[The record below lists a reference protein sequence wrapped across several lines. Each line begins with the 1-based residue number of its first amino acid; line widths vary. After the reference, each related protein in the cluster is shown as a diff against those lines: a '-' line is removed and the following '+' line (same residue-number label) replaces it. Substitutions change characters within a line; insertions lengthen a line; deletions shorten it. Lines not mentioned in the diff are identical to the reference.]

1 MSLKCGGKRGPP
13 TPIPLSRIRDIY
25 SSLSIFSNPSKFPWR
40 HGVIAIW
47 GIHRIFEPRAVEQR
61 VGKLCSRERWCVP
74 HDRHVFPISKFNF
87 YHLVRFSFLVGI
99 FIESLLRSREKKFSK
114 LKILISFILW
124 KLYLKYNK
132 ERSDNENVK
141 CVIRKCLVIRRT
153 KRTV

>member
-1 MSLKCGGKRGPP
+1 MSLKCGGERGPP

-87 YHLVRFSFLVGI
+87 YRPSCTFQLGY
-99 FIESLLRSREKKFSK
+99 LLNLYWDLREKKFSK